1 MYTIEFDPDYEQE
14 LEFILTGIVL
24 DYTVAYAEK
33 IVAIIDNTIQTLKH
47 QPNQPKLFA
56 IYANIPMYRKFLI
69 DGKYAI
75 FYIVNDDTK
84 TVRIVHIF
92 SCCSRLVLSFT
103 ITLNNQKPQSTSFC
117 HLWGFGVVFWLKL
130 PRYHTIQ
137 YHQANSPVLT
147 TSSCT
152 PHLANCGMSCSSC
165 VAISSLCIPAPTSTC
180 Q

>member
-47 QPNQPKLFA
+47 QPKLFA

-75 FYIVNDDTK
+75 FLY
-84 TVRIVHIF
+84 R
-92 SCCSRLVLSFT
+92 
-103 ITLNNQKPQSTSFC
+103 Q
-117 HLWGFGVVFWLKL
+117 
-130 PRYHTIQ
+130 
-137 YHQANSPVLT
+137 
-147 TSSCT
+147 
-152 PHLANCGMSCSSC
+152 
-165 VAISSLCIPAPTSTC
+165 
-180 Q
+180 

>member
-1 MYTIEFDPDYEQE
+1 MYTIEFDPDYQQE

-92 SCCSRLVLSFT
+92 PAVRDLSY
-103 ITLNNQKPQSTSFC
+103 LLQ
-117 HLWGFGVVFWLKL
+117 
-130 PRYHTIQ
+130 
-137 YHQANSPVLT
+137 
-147 TSSCT
+147 
-152 PHLANCGMSCSSC
+152 
-165 VAISSLCIPAPTSTC
+165 
-180 Q
+180 